1 MNLLENLKPKRFSLS
16 REIPAISG
24 RHLSLPNRS
33 ALSNHAAVPR
43 MDLDILTR
51 VISAVKVIRIGE
63 AYG

>member
-16 REIPAISG
+16 REILAILG

-51 VISAVKVIRIGE
+51 VI
-63 AYG
+63 